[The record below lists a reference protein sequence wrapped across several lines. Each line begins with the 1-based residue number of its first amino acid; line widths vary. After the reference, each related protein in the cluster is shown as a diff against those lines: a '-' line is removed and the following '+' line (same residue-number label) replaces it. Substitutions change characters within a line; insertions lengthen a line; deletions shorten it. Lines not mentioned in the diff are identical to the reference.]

1 MKHSLTFAAAIGIF
15 ITSTLATALAYPG
28 QQFEKEAKVTLP
40 LARVIALRAVPGGKI
55 LKYELERE
63 AGGSGLQYDF
73 EIKAGTTL
81 RDSTAKSSR
90 RTPARF
96 SLAPEALRVLV
107 PRWLEAARERE
118 RDGATLQRVRI
129 GRHRTVAAAV
139 GDART
144 RLGKARRVDVR
155 EVRSRDVELESADRI
170 AEARS

>member
-81 RDSTAKSSR
+81 RDGEVVAQ
-90 RTPARF
+90 TPARF